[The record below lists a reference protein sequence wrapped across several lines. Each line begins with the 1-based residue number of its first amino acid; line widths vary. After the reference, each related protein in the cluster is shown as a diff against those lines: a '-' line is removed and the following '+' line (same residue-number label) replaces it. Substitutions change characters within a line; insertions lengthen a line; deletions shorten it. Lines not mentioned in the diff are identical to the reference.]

1 MERRWDSSEPSGRS
15 RGKVVRKIRKL
26 FFGKGRNSASR
37 KLVEKKNSRRRT
49 RRVLQADRESGERL
63 MNFVLVGSKVCLFLE
78 SRQCCDEVS

>member
-15 RGKVVRKIRKL
+15 RGKVVRKIKKL

-49 RRVLQADRESGERL
+49 RRVL
-63 MNFVLVGSKVCLFLE
+63 
-78 SRQCCDEVS
+78 